1 MKQWMPPA
9 NFPAWLERLL
19 PFLSWL
25 PMVNRQTAW
34 ADLMAGITGAIVV
47 LPQGVA
53 FATIAGM
60 PPEYGLYAGMIPA
73 IAAALFGSSWHLV
86 SGPTTAAS
94 IVLFSALSTHAQPGS
109 AEYVQLALTLAFMV
123 GVLQLLMGL
132 FKLGTIVNFISHS
145 VVIGFTAGAG
155 ILIGA
160 TQIKN
165 FFGMPMPRGLSF
177 IETLEHFFTHL
188 PEISWPTTAVALV
201 TLLTGVAVRR
211 IAPHVPYMIVAILVG
226 SLLSVALNAF
236 AETGIQVVGA
246 LPAHLPPLSMPRF
259 DHETWQ
265 HLAPTALAV
274 TMFALTEA
282 LSISRALAVKSGQH
296 IDPSQEFVGQG
307 LSNIAGSFF
316 SGYVAT
322 GSFNR
327 SGANYDAG
335 ARTPLAS
342 IIAGFLLM
350 GLVIF
355 VAPLAAYM
363 PNAAMGG
370 ILFLVAWGLIDWHHI
385 VQIVRTS
392 KAETAVMTVTLL
404 STLLFD
410 LELAIF
416 AGVML
421 SLALYLNRTAN
432 PLIVALVPDPSTP
445 GRKFAPLRPG
455 LRECPQLRVIR
466 IDGSLFFGAVPAFM
480 ETLRGYERQEVSP
493 KHLAII
499 MTGVNFIDVAGAEA
513 IVQMAKR
520 HRNRG
525 GGLYL
530 IGVKDRVLETFEKGG
545 YLDELGRQNLFT
557 SKTMALR
564 SLYRVFDH
572 DTCRSCFGK
581 VFVECGRLGKQEP
594 LDDEVAAAVAFGS
607 SSGPA

>member
-1 MKQWMPPA
+1 MI
-9 NFPAWLERLL
+9 
-19 PFLSWL
+19 
-25 PMVNRQTAW
+25 NRQTAW

-73 IAAALFGSSWHLV
+73 ITAALFGSSWHLV

-94 IVLFSALSTHAQPGS
+94 IVLFSSLSILAQPGT

-123 GVLQLLMGL
+123 GLLQLVMGL
-132 FKLGTIVNFISHS
+132 FKLGAVVNFVSHS

-155 ILIGA
+155 ALIAA

-177 IETLEHFFTHL
+177 VETLGHFFTHL
-188 PEISWPTTAVALV
+188 PEISWPTTIVALV
-201 TLLTGVAVRR
+201 TLLTGIVIRR
-211 IAPHVPYMIVAILVG
+211 FAPRIPYMVVAILVG
-226 SLLSVALNAF
+226 SLLSVALNAY
-236 AETGIQVVGA
+236 ARTGIEVVGA
-246 LPAHLPPLSMPRF
+246 LPAHLPPLSMPHF

-421 SLALYLNRTAN
+421 SLGLYLNRTAN
-432 PLIVALVPDPSTP
+432 PSIVTLVPDPLTA
-445 GRKFAPLRPG
+445 GRKFSPLRPG

-466 IDGSLFFGAVPAFM
+466 VDGSLFFGAVPTFQ
-480 ETLRGYERQEVSP
+480 ETLRGYEREENAP

-499 MTGVNFIDVAGAEA
+499 MTGMNFIDIAGAEA
-513 IVQMAKR
+513 IVQMAQR
-520 HRNRG
+520 YRDRG

-530 IGVKDRVLETFEKGG
+530 IGVKDRVRETLEKGG
-545 YLDELGRQNLFT
+545 YLDELGHGNLFT

-564 SLYRVFDH
+564 SLYRVFDYE
-572 DTCRSCFGK
+572 TCRTCVGN

-594 LDDEVAAAVAFGS
+594 LDDGVAAAVALAS
-607 SSGPA
+607 PARPA